1 LISPTTA
8 MIETKK
14 QARWIRSYRW
24 LHRKIAIA
32 LFIFFLFISVT
43 GLLLGIKK
51 QAGLLAPTQ
60 KGTSSDLATWLP
72 VAVLQQKA
80 NQYLFDSV
88 SKDLSIEIDRIDIRP
103 DKGIAKF
110 IYKNHYYGL
119 QLDCSTGGLLSVET
133 RSSDFI
139 ENLHDGSILDDV
151 LGTSDEQIKV
161 SYTIIMGLSLF
172 LLILSGWWLWYGPKR
187 IRKAKRIMTQN
198 KGSR

>member
-1 LISPTTA
+1 